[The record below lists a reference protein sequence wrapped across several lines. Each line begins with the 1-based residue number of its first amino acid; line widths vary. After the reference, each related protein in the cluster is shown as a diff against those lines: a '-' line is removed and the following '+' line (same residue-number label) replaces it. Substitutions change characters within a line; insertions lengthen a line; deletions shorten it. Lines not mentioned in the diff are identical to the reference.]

1 MESKKNKKEKKKRKK
16 ETEPCNK
23 SGETISC
30 EDSCPTIRLEEKQDL
45 RQKLEENSEKFSHL
59 PVYDPALEARKTE
72 ERRREMTA
80 IFTDLDKQLGTV
92 RDLTTSHMEKQGIQ
106 LKTSRTPFDE
116 EQQPPAQP
124 SHSAHPSQGD
134 SASPASP
141 DTKDKTETY
150 ESLGETFRQLTDK
163 METVTKDLKSDQIP
177 YADDEDD
184 YEDYLVTTEVSDDPT
199 EHDNLDEAI
208 EEALSGFL
216 DTKMSVERI
225 QLQSSPS
232 VSSTSLVVSERKFQ
246 GTDTIHLRR
255 KTIRRDFTDI

>member
-1 MESKKNKKEKKKRKK
+1 MESKKNKKEKKTRKK

-30 EDSCPTIRLEEKQDL
+30 EDSCPTIKLEDKQDF
-45 RQKLEENSEKFSHL
+45 RQKLEENSEKFRHL
-59 PVYDPALEARKTE
+59 PVYDKDLEARKTE

-80 IFTDLDKQLGTV
+80 IFSDLDKQLGNVT
-92 RDLTTSHMEKQGIQ
+92 DLTTSHMEKQGIT

-116 EQQPPAQP
+116 EQQPPAQTR
-124 SHSAHPSQGD
+124 HSAHQSQGD
-134 SASPASP
+134 PARPATTP

-184 YEDYLVTTEVSDDPT
+184 YEDYLVTTEVSDGRNT
-199 EHDNLDEAI
+199 YFWKYFSFSS
-208 EEALSGFL
+208 LS
-216 DTKMSVERI
+216 
-225 QLQSSPS
+225 SSPARL
-232 VSSTSLVVSERKFQ
+232 TSW
-246 GTDTIHLRR
+246 
-255 KTIRRDFTDI
+255 